1 MFGKRENIQSLLKL
15 LLIRKHFILVE
26 GDAGSGKSIFT
37 IKMIQYS
44 IEESTKSLNS
54 KNQTTIKCPVLLKA
68 SSVKNLTEIEIRL
81 KIEEYYSSNSTIKP
95 NILIID
101 GIDEVNVA
109 ERNLIIKYSENYCN
123 QNGIS
128 LLITTRKDQDISNQL
143 KNYNRFELL
152 PLNYLKL

>member
-1 MFGKRENIQSLLKL
+1 M
-15 LLIRKHFILVE
+15 
-26 GDAGSGKSIFT
+26 
-37 IKMIQYS
+37 
-44 IEESTKSLNS
+44 
-54 KNQTTIKCPVLLKA
+54 
-68 SSVKNLTEIEIRL
+68 EIRL
-81 KIEEYYSSNSTIKP
+81 KIDEYYYCNKTIKP

-152 PLNYLKL
+152 PFELSQAIEFLKRMAGKNQNLINSLLI

>member
-1 MFGKRENIQSLLKL
+1 
-15 LLIRKHFILVE
+15 
-26 GDAGSGKSIFT
+26 
-37 IKMIQYS
+37 MIQYS

-123 QNGIS
+123 QKWNLFI
-128 LLITTRKDQDISNQL
+128 
-143 KNYNRFELL
+143 NYNKKRRRHI
-152 PLNYLKL
+152 KST